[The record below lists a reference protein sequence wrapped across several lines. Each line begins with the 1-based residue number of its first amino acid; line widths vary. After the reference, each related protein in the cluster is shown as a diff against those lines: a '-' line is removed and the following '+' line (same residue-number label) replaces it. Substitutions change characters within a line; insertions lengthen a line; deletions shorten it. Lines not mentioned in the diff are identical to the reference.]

1 MLITQACGGGSVLLP
16 AGQPGCASPLSAT
29 SRVHTVRPFHHRLP
43 CPPALLALDGQ
54 GSSGGAARVR
64 PVFRLLPVAQRPPVP
79 FDGGSTRP
87 SACPWAPRAP
97 SCANSACIRPAPL
110 ARKADF
116 IAPFGT
122 PPQEPNP
129 ILHTAALPSHHCRRD
144 HLCSRCPFPALC
156 PCHPFLGP
164 LLANVPPTCN
174 CTLQSSISI

>member
-1 MLITQACGGGSVLLP
+1 MLITRPAAAARAAACRPAWLCFSPFCHKSCPHCTPIPSPAPLP
-16 AGQPGCASPLSAT
+16 TRPAR
-29 SRVHTVRPFHHRLP
+29 SRQQQR
-43 CPPALLALDGQ
+43 C
-54 GSSGGAARVR
+54 ARVR

-122 PPQEPNP
+122 SAPRTQSYPAHRNLAVASLQ
-129 ILHTAALPSHHCRRD
+129 AR

-156 PCHPFLGP
+156 PRRPFLGP